1 MSVKFMWIGYFNK
14 NSYSTNR
21 NATYLYER
29 ERRFY
34 RLSVIR
40 DSLKILH
47 YLFSPFKKTLAIY
60 LIGVIVLSGLEVFR
74 TSLVYPLINYGL
86 GVQNQP
92 KLLDAFYDKILP
104 SSLDPFIASAM
115 LLLLVT
121 FVIAV
126 FYGIIAYAGAY
137 LFSSVRDS
145 LDRRVF
151 DRITNNQYS
160 YFAGKKQGDL
170 LYIGQGAV
178 NDSANAIG
186 NFIEFVKNLLTSLLY
201 ILFIFYL
208 SFWLTVVLLII
219 GTIYAY
225 LIKEHLFSRVY
236 RNSVVWNRASM
247 EKSVVYQEFISG
259 IKTIFITG
267 SIEVWK
273 GKYDSAVKKL
283 LKVYTNS
290 IALNK
295 IPSIIN
301 DLIMFSIISIGAI
314 LLYFFT
320 GENFIAYI
328 GIFGTFMLALYRLI
342 PALTATQTNLSSIV
356 QSLPALTLV
365 YDELNADSD
374 KECTEKTSDNKRMF
388 LFKDKIE
395 FKDVSFRYP
404 GAQQDTINNL
414 SFEIGK
420 NKKIA
425 IVGNS
430 GSGKTSTANLLALL
444 YKPRTGGIFVDGVN
458 LDDFD
463 HADYLRFLG
472 YIGQETFIYHD
483 TIKENI
489 RFGLDCNDQEIIEA
503 AKRADAHDFIIN
515 TDRGYDTIIGDQ
527 GIKLSG
533 GQRQRIAIARIIL
546 RNPDILLLDEA
557 TSSLDNISEKKIID
571 SVQQLSENMTVIT
584 IAHRLSTIQGAD
596 VIHVMRAGAIVESG
610 AHDALM
616 DKKGEYYQLYM
627 GQERETDDAP
637 HHGKTV
643 GD

>member
-1 MSVKFMWIGYFNK
+1 M
-14 NSYSTNR
+14 
-21 NATYLYER
+21 L
-29 ERRFY
+29 
-34 RLSVIR
+34 
-40 DSLKILH
+40 IL
-47 YLFSPFKKTLAIY
+47 Y

-115 LLLLVT
+115 LLLIFT
-121 FVIAV
+121 IVIAV
-126 FYGIIAYAGAY
+126 FYGVIAYAGAY

-151 DRITNNQYS
+151 DKITNNQYS

-170 LYIGQGAV
+170 IYLGQGAV
-178 NDSANAIG
+178 NEASGAIG
-186 NFIEFVKNLLTSLLY
+186 AFIEFIKNSLTSLLY
-201 ILFIFYL
+201 LLFIFYL
-208 SFWLTVVLLII
+208 SFWLTIGLLVVGVL
-219 GTIYAY
+219 YAF

-236 RNSVVWNRASM
+236 RNSVELNRSWM
-247 EKSVVYQEFISG
+247 EKTVVYQEFISG

-267 SIEVWK
+267 SVGVWK
-273 GKYDSAVKKL
+273 GKYDSVVNKL
-283 LKVYTNS
+283 LKIYTNAT
-290 IALNK
+290 ALSK
-295 IPSIIN
+295 IPTIIN

-328 GIFGTFMLALYRLI
+328 GIFGTFMLALYRLV
-342 PALTATQTNLSSIV
+342 PALTAVQTNLSGIL

-365 YDELNADSD
+365 YDELISDSG
-374 KECTEKTSDNKRMF
+374 KVCTEKTSDKKQNF
-388 LFKDKIE
+388 SFKDKIE
-395 FKDVSFRYP
+395 FKGVSFRYP
-404 GAQQDTINNL
+404 GAQQDTIHHL

-420 NKKIA
+420 NKKVA

-444 YKPRTGGIFVDGVN
+444 YKPGMGGIFVDGVN
-458 LDDFD
+458 IDEFD
-463 HADYLRFLG
+463 HADYLRSLG

-489 RFGLDCNDQEIIEA
+489 KFGLERSDQEIIDA
-503 AKRADAHDFIIN
+503 AKLADAHEFIIN

-557 TSSLDNISEKKIID
+557 TSSLDNISEQKIID

-596 VIHVMRAGAIVESG
+596 VIHVMRNGEIVESG
-610 AHDALM
+610 THDELM
-616 DKKGEYYQLYM
+616 KKSGEYYQLYL
-627 GQERETDDAP
+627 GQE
-637 HHGKTV
+637 KTE
-643 GD
+643 

>member
-1 MSVKFMWIGYFNK
+1 M
-14 NSYSTNR
+14 
-21 NATYLYER
+21 
-29 ERRFY
+29 
-34 RLSVIR
+34 SVIR
-40 DSLKILH
+40 DSLKILR

-74 TSLVYPLINYGL
+74 ISLVYPLINYGL

-104 SSLDPFIASAM
+104 SSLDPFIASAI

-121 FVIAV
+121 IFIAV

-151 DRITNNQYS
+151 DKIVNNHYS

-178 NDSANAIG
+178 NDSAIAIN
-186 NFIEFVKNLLTSLLY
+186 NFIDFVKNLLTSLLY

-208 SFWLTVVLLII
+208 SFWLTIGLLVV
-219 GTIYAY
+219 GAIYAF

-236 RNSVVWNRASM
+236 RNSVELNRASM

-267 SIEVWK
+267 SVGVWK
-273 GKYDSAVKKL
+273 GKYDSAVKRL
-283 LKVYTNS
+283 LKVYTNA

-295 IPSIIN
+295 IPTIVN

-314 LLYFFT
+314 LLYFYT

-328 GIFGTFMLALYRLI
+328 GIFGTFMLALYRLV
-342 PALTATQTNLSSIV
+342 PALTATQTNLSGVV

-365 YDELNADSD
+365 YNELIADSG
-374 KECTEKTSDNKRMF
+374 KECTENTKDKKREF
-388 LFKDKIE
+388 SFNDKIE
-395 FKDVSFRYP
+395 FKEVSFGYP
-404 GAQQDTINNL
+404 GAQQDTIHNL
-414 SFEIGK
+414 SFEIVK
-420 NKKIA
+420 NRKVA

-444 YKPRTGGIFVDGVN
+444 YKPGTGGIFIDGVN
-458 LDDFD
+458 INEFD
-463 HADYLRFLG
+463 PADYLRSLG

-489 RFGLDCNDQEIIEA
+489 RFGLERSDQEIIEA
-503 AKRADAHDFIIN
+503 AKLADAHEFIMN
-515 TDRGYDTIIGDQ
+515 TDQGYDTIIGDQ

-596 VIHVMRAGAIVESG
+596 VIHVMRDGVIVESG
-610 AHDALM
+610 AHDTLM
-616 DKKGEYYQLYM
+616 DKKGEYYQLYL
-627 GQERETDDAP
+627 GQEKEE
-637 HHGKTV
+637 
-643 GD
+643 